1 MRPFKITFFSWGQE
15 VPGSN
20 PGAPTFHTRISNGL
34 WNPTDTVEGL
44 ITVQLLTC
52 LENRVPLADYCQT
65 AARGTRFDSESSIST
80 TKKSPNA
87 QPK

>member
-52 LENRVPLADYCQT
+52 FEIV
-65 AARGTRFDSESSIST
+65 
-80 TKKSPNA
+80 SPWPTIA
-87 QPK
+87 KQQPGGRALIPCRLLFL